1 MEQLAAGTLSRIR
14 DHLNPPGKIRMFN
27 QKQLH

>member
-1 MEQLAAGTLSRIR
+1 MEQLVTGTLSSLCN
-14 DHLNPPGKIRMFN
+14 HLNPLWKIRMFN